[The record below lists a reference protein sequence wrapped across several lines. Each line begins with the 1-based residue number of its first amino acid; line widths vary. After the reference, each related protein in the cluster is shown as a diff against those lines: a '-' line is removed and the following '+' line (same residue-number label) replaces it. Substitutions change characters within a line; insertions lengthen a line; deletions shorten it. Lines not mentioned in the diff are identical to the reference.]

1 MKLKK
6 CRDAKKKNVAWP
18 ALIILFFYVRP
29 TAGWSPGP
37 EKAAALREEIERLNC
52 RQHFI
57 TAKPARQENAVPQVS
72 NDDNKMSSL
81 QLKKSAYFNTG
92 WCLCRSVRLFST
104 PYPSLLLRVS
114 TLSTLHMLYWM
125 LLYLTMTLLKKKLK
139 ITKLASELKLFC
151 LHLLRDQHLLELSLT
166 SILLRL
172 VRCHFW
178 YNGREFCRIIAKA
191 HSNAS
196 SAQAHST
203 APVSAATPAPSAP
216 CATST
221 TAAAAARPWWWGAVV
236 TPVPRPPLALAVRA
250 ADAATAT
257 TRARTTSSVI
267 RKTADRHWK
276 NRF

>member
-1 MKLKK
+1 MSLCMSWQHYFNHRELRLMLFACRESLLLCCCHEAKK
-6 CRDAKKKNVAWP
+6 MSRCQKKNVAWP

-57 TAKPARQENAVPQVS
+57 TAKPARQENAVPQAS

-125 LLYLTMTLLKKKLK
+125 LLYPTMTLLKKK
-139 ITKLASELKLFC
+139 
-151 LHLLRDQHLLELSLT
+151 
-166 SILLRL
+166 
-172 VRCHFW
+172 
-178 YNGREFCRIIAKA
+178 AK
-191 HSNAS
+191 N
-196 SAQAHST
+196 
-203 APVSAATPAPSAP
+203 
-216 CATST
+216 
-221 TAAAAARPWWWGAVV
+221 
-236 TPVPRPPLALAVRA
+236 
-250 ADAATAT
+250 
-257 TRARTTSSVI
+257 
-267 RKTADRHWK
+267 
-276 NRF
+276 N